1 MLDKLETEE
10 YKIIVDDAAKWLKT
24 FKEEKK
30 QFDVIFGDLTDIPV
44 HQRDSTWAWVRSIL
58 KLALYLLPLGEFVFT
73 FVLIFLLFLWIKL
86 YHIEFVFVADYT
98 ALTTNH

>member
-44 HQRDSTWAWVRSIL
+44 HQGDSTWAWIRSTV
-58 KLALYLLPLGEFVFT
+58 KLALSLLPLGKDLVPFFH
-73 FVLIFLLFLWIKL
+73 FWIKL
-86 YHIEFVFVADYT
+86 LDI
-98 ALTTNH
+98 L

>member
-1 MLDKLETEE
+1 MDKLEAEE

-44 HQRDSTWAWVRSIL
+44 HQGDSTWAWIRSIV
-58 KLALYLLPLGEFVFT
+58 KLALSLLPVGEDGFQ
-73 FVLIFLLFLWIKL
+73 LFLSLLGKL
-86 YHIEFVFVADYT
+86 VTIQLVFVANYKT
-98 ALTTNH
+98 PR

>member
-1 MLDKLETEE
+1 MLDKLEAEE

-44 HQRDSTWAWVRSIL
+44 HQGDSTLAWIRSIV
-58 KLALYLLPLGEFVFT
+58 KIALSLLPVGESVFYY
-73 FVLIFLLFLWIKL
+73 FG
-86 YHIEFVFVADYT
+86 
-98 ALTTNH
+98 

>member
-44 HQRDSTWAWVRSIL
+44 HQGDSTWAWIRSIL
-58 KLALYLLPLGEFVFT
+58 KLALSLLPLGEFGFT
-73 FVLIFLLFLWIKL
+73 FVFICPFFMIKL
-86 YHIEFVFVADYT
+86 YHIPKFPFGLYLE
-98 ALTTNH
+98 

>member
-1 MLDKLETEE
+1 MLDKLEAEE

-44 HQRDSTWAWVRSIL
+44 HQGDSTWAWIRSIV
-58 KLALYLLPLGEFVFT
+58 KLALSLLPVGKNVFQ
-73 FVLIFLLFLWIKL
+73 LFLSLLDKL
-86 YHIEFVFVADYT
+86 YTIQLVFVANYKT
-98 ALTTNH
+98 PR

>member
-1 MLDKLETEE
+1 MLDKLEAEE

-44 HQRDSTWAWVRSIL
+44 HQGDSTWAWIRSIV
-58 KLALYLLPLGEFVFT
+58 KLALSLLPVGEDGFQ
-73 FVLIFLLFLWIKL
+73 LFLSLLGKL
-86 YHIEFVFVADYT
+86 VTIQLVFVANYKT
-98 ALTTNH
+98 PR

>member
-1 MLDKLETEE
+1 MLDKLEAEE

-44 HQRDSTWAWVRSIL
+44 HQGDSTWAWIRSIV
-58 KLALYLLPLGEFVFT
+58 KLALSLLPVGEDGFQ
-73 FVLIFLLFLWIKL
+73 LFLSLLGKL
-86 YHIEFVFVADYT
+86 VTIQLVFVANYK
-98 ALTTNH
+98 TTR